1 MAGPIAGSIEHLMA
15 AGLTTASC
23 QSFFVNCYNF
33 FNNNT
38 GTLGI
43 QRIAYHTGSTP
54 PGGTPVRG
62 MNFYDQA
69 NPAGDNAWA
78 CFRFLS
84 ASVPFDILIQASMG
98 SAFGNAPGNPG
109 LSNGSAATQLFGIAF
124 ACTPNSGT
132 AWNGTQNNNGSDA
145 KGAVVWTS
153 SSQSSTIWFPRS
165 NEALR
170 AGSHGTLK
178 QNMLG
183 FAITNNYDYRAHFIA
198 DYDNIVILYDLGA
211 TNAYSFIMIG
221 LVTPVSGLTMN
232 VPYFSLCDS
241 VLPTTDTIQIGS
253 LAGTGAENGG
263 IAYPNHSVSGTTSI
277 AIDRFGGAFLQNA
290 QGQPNKAFA
299 TPQWNE
305 FPLNVGCFENP
316 IIGLCGQNT
325 FVREVYNIATHDTN
339 AAGTRAVFGAATVAS
354 LKFTVP
360 WHSGTVPGTGV
371 AKEGTRF
378 TYP

>member
-1 MAGPIAGSIEHLMA
+1 MAGTIAGSIEHYQA
-15 AGLTTASC
+15 ATITTASC
-23 QSFFVNCYNF
+23 QSFFVSCYNF
-33 FNNNT
+33 LNNNT
-38 GTLGI
+38 ASLGL

-54 PGGTPVRG
+54 TGATPVRG
-62 MNFYDQA
+62 MNYYDQP

-84 ASVPFDILIQASMG
+84 ATVPFDILIQASNG
-98 SAFGNAPGNPG
+98 TAFGNSPGNPG
-109 LSNGSAATQLFGIAF
+109 LANASSATQLFGLAF

-132 AWNGTQNNNGSDA
+132 AWNGSQNNNGFDT
-145 KGAVVWTS
+145 KGAVVWAS

-170 AGSHGTLK
+170 AGTHGTLK
-178 QNMLG
+178 QNMMGLT
-183 FAITNNYDYRAHFIA
+183 ISSISYRAHFIA
-198 DYDNIVILYDLGA
+198 DYDNLVILYDSGA
-211 TNAYSFIMIG
+211 TNAYSMIMIG

-232 VPYFSLCDS
+232 VPYFALLDQ
-241 VLPTTDTIQIGS
+241 VLPTSDNIQIGS

-263 IAYPNHSVSGTTSI
+263 IAYPNHSISGTTSV
-277 AIDRFGGAFLQNA
+277 AIDRFSAFLQTS
-290 QGQPNKAFA
+290 QGQPNKSFP

-305 FPLNVGCFENP
+305 FPMNVGCFENP

-325 FVREVYNIATHDTN
+325 FVRETYNIATHDTN
-339 AAGTRAVFGAATVAS
+339 AAGTRACFGAATVAS

-360 WHSGTVPGTGV
+360 WHSGTIPGTGV
-371 AKEGTRF
+371 TKEGVRF